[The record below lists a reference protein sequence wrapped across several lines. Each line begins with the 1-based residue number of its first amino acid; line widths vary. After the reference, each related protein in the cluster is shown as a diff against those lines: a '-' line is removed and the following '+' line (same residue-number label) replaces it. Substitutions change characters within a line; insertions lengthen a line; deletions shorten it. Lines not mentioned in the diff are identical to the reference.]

1 MEDVERI
8 ARLEAQHQEVMRLLQ
23 ETREDIKGVRDD
35 MHEVR
40 NALTRW
46 KGIAAGEALSVT
58 CLWAM
63 VAAIWGFVT
72 GAK

>member
-8 ARLEAQHQEVMRLLQ
+8 ARLEAQHQEVMRVLQ
-23 ETREDIKGVRDD
+23 ETREDMKCLRDD

-46 KGIAAGEALSVT
+46 KGLLRALRLVSLV
-58 CLWAM
+58 CGPLLPRS
-63 VAAIWGFVT
+63 GD
-72 GAK
+72 

>member
-8 ARLEAQHQEVMRLLQ
+8 ARLEAQHQEVMRVLQ
-23 ETREDIKGVRDD
+23 ETREDMKCLRDD

-46 KGIAAGEALSVT
+46 KGIAAGVALSVT
-58 CLWAM
+58 CVWAI
-63 VAAIWGFVT
+63 VAAIWGLVT
-72 GAK
+72 GGK

>member
-8 ARLEAQHQEVMRLLQ
+8 ARLEAQHQEVMRVLQ
-23 ETREDIKGVRDD
+23 ETREDMKEVRDD

-46 KGIAAGEALSVT
+46 KGIAAGVALSVT
-58 CLWAM
+58 CVWAI
-63 VAAIWGFVT
+63 VAAIWGLVT
-72 GAK
+72 GGK

>member
-1 MEDVERI
+1 MEGVERI

-23 ETREDIKGVRDD
+23 ETREDMKCLRDD

-46 KGIAAGEALSVT
+46 KGIAAGVALSVT
-58 CLWAM
+58 CVWAI
-63 VAAIWGFVT
+63 VAAIWGLVT
-72 GAK
+72 GGK

>member
-8 ARLEAQHQEVMRLLQ
+8 ARLEAQHQEVMRVLQ
-23 ETREDIKGVRDD
+23 ETREDMKSLRDD

-46 KGIAAGEALSVT
+46 KGIAAGVALSVT
-58 CLWAM
+58 CVWAI
-63 VAAIWGFVT
+63 VAAIWGLVT
-72 GAK
+72 GGK